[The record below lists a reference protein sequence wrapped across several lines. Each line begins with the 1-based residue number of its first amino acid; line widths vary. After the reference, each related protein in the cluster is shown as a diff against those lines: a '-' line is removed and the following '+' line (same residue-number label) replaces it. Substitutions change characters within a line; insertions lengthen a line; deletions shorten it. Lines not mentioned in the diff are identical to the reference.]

1 MAAGLRRLSQAEDL
15 PAARTAFAVLVLP
28 AQYRVRWRTTNG
40 MERLNEA
47 MRPIW
52 WSTTDITSVF
62 DVLVPPRMSDA
73 KRRILTRT
81 VGSWR

>member
-1 MAAGLRRLSQAEDL
+1 LEEGLEDAL
-15 PAARTAFAVLVLP
+15 AVLVLP

>member
-1 MAAGLRRLSQAEDL
+1 MLSHVMLLYIPATACARADTAAPLGAEGGRAPTALCQAEDL

-47 MRPIW
+47 MHPIW
-52 WSTTDITSVF
+52 
-62 DVLVPPRMSDA
+62 
-73 KRRILTRT
+73 
-81 VGSWR
+81 